1 MKQQLPTNPE
11 ERQKMA
17 RLVVSLS
24 KLTKEERK
32 AVLAKERAQR
42 EAKRSQ

>member
-11 ERQKMA
+11 ERQKLA

-24 KLTKEERK
+24 KLTKYERK
-32 AVLAKERAQR
+32 LVLTKEKAKRQ
-42 EAKRSQ
+42 AKRSQ